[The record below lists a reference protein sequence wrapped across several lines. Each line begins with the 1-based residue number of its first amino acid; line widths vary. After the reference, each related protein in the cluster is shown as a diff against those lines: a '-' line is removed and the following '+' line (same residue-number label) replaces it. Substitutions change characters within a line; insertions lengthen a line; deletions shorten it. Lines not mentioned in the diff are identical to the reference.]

1 MDSYIYR
8 GFELTPPIFDIGG
21 VGGIPVMN
29 KRSIGRSC
37 GQIND
42 EWVPGSRSS
51 KSSRI
56 GDKMTGRMEER
67 GKVKVEEE
75 GLKSYEGKC
84 GVGCIVR
91 QSG

>member
-1 MDSYIYR
+1 MNSYIDR

-67 GKVKVEEE
+67 GKVKVEE
-75 GLKSYEGKC
+75 GLKLYEGKC
-84 GVGCIVR
+84 GVGCFVR